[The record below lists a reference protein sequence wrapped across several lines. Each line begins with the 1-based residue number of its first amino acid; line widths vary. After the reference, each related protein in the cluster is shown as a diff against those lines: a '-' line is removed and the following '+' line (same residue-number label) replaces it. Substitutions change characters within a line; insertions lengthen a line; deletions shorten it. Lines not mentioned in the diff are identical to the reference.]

1 MSEEIRYAGSEAKLG
16 RIIQARL
23 KPGTDLIAGIDKV
36 CEDYGIENGV
46 ITLGIGSLRKTA
58 FKFLIP
64 NDELKLG
71 SGYGD
76 PYFMDG
82 PIEFLGGQGLICRLE
97 DGNRAIHLHG
107 LLNRTS
113 VEGGKPTP
121 DYVFGGDLGVGKDK
135 NPILATMDL
144 MITELKGVKITRKYD
159 DETEIPTRL
168 DYEKVED

>member
-1 MSEEIRYAGSEAKLG
+1 MSEEIRYASAEAKAG

-23 KPGTDLIAGIDKV
+23 KPGTDLIGGIDKI
-36 CEDYGIENGV
+36 CEDYGIKNGM
-46 ITLGIGSLRKTA
+46 ITVGIGSLRHA
-58 FKFLIP
+58 SFKFLIP
-64 NDELKLG
+64 NQELKLG

-76 PYFMDG
+76 PYYLEG
-82 PIEFLGGQGLICRLE
+82 PIEFLGGQGLICPLE

-113 VEGGKPTP
+113 VENGKPKP
-121 DYVFGGDLGVGKDK
+121 DYVLGGDFGVGKDK

-144 MITELKGVKITRKYD
+144 MIVELKGVNITRKYD

-168 DYEKVED
+168 DYEKTED